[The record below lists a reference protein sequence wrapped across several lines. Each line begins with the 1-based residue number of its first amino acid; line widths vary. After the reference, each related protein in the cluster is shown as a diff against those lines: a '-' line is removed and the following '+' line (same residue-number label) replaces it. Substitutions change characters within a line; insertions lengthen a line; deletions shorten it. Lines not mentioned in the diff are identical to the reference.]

1 MLLYLK
7 YCKLLLIF
15 MSNSEIIQNLN
26 ELADITVMPVEPLQM
41 QVGVDLTLLVLHLAK
56 IGVVKID

>member
-1 MLLYLK
+1 
-7 YCKLLLIF
+7 